1 MMLTRY
7 SANPNMQ
14 ESNLNLPLLVG
25 VSSAPIGQKFDHAC
39 QASVPLSL
47 DGHIR
52 AHYFLTQSGHLVQLK
67 N

>member
-1 MMLTRY
+1 MLTRY

-14 ESNLNLPLLVG
+14 ELNLHLPLLVG
-25 VSSAPIGQKFDHAC
+25 VSSAPIGQNFDHAC

-52 AHYFLTQSGHLVQLK
+52 AHYFLTQSCHLVELK

>member
-1 MMLTRY
+1 
-7 SANPNMQ
+7 MQ
-14 ESNLNLPLLVG
+14 ESNLNMPLLVG
-25 VSSAPIGQKFDHAC
+25 VSSAPIGQNFDHAC

>member
-1 MMLTRY
+1 MILTHY

-25 VSSAPIGQKFDHAC
+25 VSLAPIGHKFDHAC

-52 AHYFLTQSGHLVQLK
+52 AHYFLTQSGHLVELK

>member
-14 ESNLNLPLLVG
+14 ELNLNLPLLVG
-25 VSSAPIGQKFDHAC
+25 VSSAPIGQNFDHAC
-39 QASVPLSL
+39 QVSVPLSL

-52 AHYFLTQSGHLVQLK
+52 AHYFLRQSGHLVQLK